1 MDSMNQAVPADR
13 QPVTARRTSPL
24 TLADFAG
31 VKRVPSDWSKAALL
45 LVDPQREY
53 VSGKVPLAGIKEA
66 IAACRKLVD
75 MARRAN
81 APVIH
86 IHHHGKPGGALFDP
100 HLDGVKSIP
109 ELESLPGDSIVIK
122 GLPNA
127 FAATHLH
134 AHLQTLGRNQLVIA
148 GFATHMCVSATARSA
163 LDHGYSSTVVA
174 SACAT
179 RDLPDPVTG
188 EVVPASELHRA
199 CLGGLHDRFALVVRN
214 PSAWAA

>member
-1 MDSMNQAVPADR
+1 MASTIQAVLAHP
-13 QPVTARRTSPL
+13 QPVAAPPGFPL

-31 VKRVPSDWSKAALL
+31 ATRVPADWSKAALL
-45 LVDPQREY
+45 LIDPQREY
-53 VSGKVPLAGIKEA
+53 VSGKVPLAGISEA
-66 IAACRKLVD
+66 ITACRELVD
-75 MARRAN
+75 MARQAN

-100 HLDGVKSIP
+100 QSDGVKSIP
-109 ELESLPGDSIVIK
+109 DLEPSARDSVIIK

-179 RDLPDPVTG
+179 RNLPDPVTG
-188 EVVPASELHRA
+188 EVVPSSELHRV
-199 CLGGLHDRFALVVRN
+199 CLAGLHDRFALVVRN
-214 PSAWAA
+214 TSAWAA